1 MHFGRE
7 ENDHDWKIQE
17 KQEGSLGGTLE
28 YLITVHNGKTC
39 KERQFDVVEHLDSW
53 EIANC
58 EVLNL
63 MSL

>member
-28 YLITVHNGKTC
+28 YLITVHNVKTC
-39 KERQFDVVEHLDSW
+39 KEGQFDVVELIS
-53 EIANC
+53 I
-58 EVLNL
+58 
-63 MSL
+63 